1 MSNLICGICHE
12 DIYIYY
18 YKSKECECNVR
29 YHLDCI
35 IQWHKINKTCI
46 YCKKKVNIDL
56 EKIKNK
62 YIENIFILISI
73 IISIIFIILYNIII

>member
-18 YKSKECECNVR
+18 YKSKECDCNVR

-35 IQWHKINKTCI
+35 IKWHKINKKCI

-62 YIENIFILISI
+62 YIENIFTLISI
-73 IISIIFIILYNIII
+73 IISIIFIILYYII

>member
-1 MSNLICGICHE
+1 MTNLICGICHE

-18 YKSKECECNVR
+18 YKSKECDCNVR

-35 IQWHKINKTCI
+35 IKWHKINKKCI

-62 YIENIFILISI
+62 YIENIFTLISI
-73 IISIIFIILYNIII
+73 IISIIFIILYYII

>member
-1 MSNLICGICHE
+1 MSNLICGICHK

-18 YKSKECECNVR
+18 YKSKECDCNVR

-35 IQWHKINKTCI
+35 IKWHKINKKCI

-62 YIENIFILISI
+62 YIENIFTLISI
-73 IISIIFIILYNIII
+73 IISIIFIILYYII